1 MRKGGEQM
9 TRKEFSDKRKE
20 LLVDLVEFLREK
32 ELDYGQALI
41 MLKDAQSYVER
52 ASLKNR
58 I

>member
-1 MRKGGEQM
+1 M
-9 TRKEFSDKRKE
+9 TGKEFGDKRKE
-20 LLVDLVEFLREK
+20 LLADLVEFLREK

>member
-1 MRKGGEQM
+1 M

-20 LLVDLVEFLREK
+20 LLADLVEFLREK

-41 MLKDAQSYVER
+41 DAQSYVER